1 MPHRYTFNSNMYP
14 ETIMFNIFRDHNVF
28 DITRSATLHADEEL
42 RILEEGTKKRK
53 SDKSRAQI
61 KREEAQRI
69 KSESTKKRA
78 AVSEAFKMKAD
89 AAVKHADAIMRQ
101 QELESIKTAN
111 ELGLYSKSALKAWMD
126 KHLAKTF
133 AAGKDAEVIDL
144 TSDDGTNTDTTN
156 SPDSTT
162 VSTNNNSTPNDN
174 TRVRLFTDDDNEEE
188 ENQKPSAGVTNNN
201 GTNTHSTYANE
212 QQQTYYSSFTGSY
225 DVNTFGDAKYNTKK
239 SQPTLTQGG
248 MGYVIPFRREMMR
261 ALSRMVRVHHSQV
274 RSPS

>member
-1 MPHRYTFNSNMYP
+1 
-14 ETIMFNIFRDHNVF
+14 
-28 DITRSATLHADEEL
+28 
-42 RILEEGTKKRK
+42 
-53 SDKSRAQI
+53 
-61 KREEAQRI
+61 
-69 KSESTKKRA
+69 
-78 AVSEAFKMKAD
+78 
-89 AAVKHADAIMRQ
+89 MRQ

-248 MGYVIPFRREMMR
+248 MGYVIPQRSGTSVEQNGEGAPLASEVAFLNEGVCCSGGHCTRPSDVRGVQCTVCLGMTHLECCTSMFDGSVQCNGCY
-261 ALSRMVRVHHSQV
+261 ALGGKPV
-274 RSPS
+274 